1 MKTNFFF
8 LNYRLNLICFI
19 LCITRTFKIIMLSTL
34 ASIMN
39 SAYTYICMR
48 TRHIQI
54 KRESKKNAHST
65 PSINSCVQN
74 ENQLDSLNKNS
85 KARENFSLFFII
97 FSFCYYCVIV
107 VVSIFFHLSIVRSFI
122 LLSLSLSL
130 FLYSVFLCLPTTKLL
145 KPP

>member
-1 MKTNFFF
+1 
-8 LNYRLNLICFI
+8 
-19 LCITRTFKIIMLSTL
+19 
-34 ASIMN
+34 MN

-85 KARENFSLFFII
+85 KARENFSLF
-97 FSFCYYCVIV
+97 
-107 VVSIFFHLSIVRSFI
+107 
-122 LLSLSLSL
+122 
-130 FLYSVFLCLPTTKLL
+130 
-145 KPP
+145 